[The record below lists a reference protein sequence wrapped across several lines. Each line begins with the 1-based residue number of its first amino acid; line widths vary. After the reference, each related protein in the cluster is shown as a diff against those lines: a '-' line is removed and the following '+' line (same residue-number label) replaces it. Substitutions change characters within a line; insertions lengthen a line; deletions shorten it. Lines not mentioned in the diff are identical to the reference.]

1 MRGRSTADPQSPQ
14 RGRRVEIRTPPDDSY
29 RRLLQV
35 FLICAFVPWWL
46 IPPAQQA
53 HLGDTRGSF
62 GGLRFTIYD
71 FTMGTTGKQGLTKA
85 PQTAVRKDGVPVNV
99 TPLRDDTL
107 AASQAFIKQTIYEKR
122 SYLKA
127 AFANPYNLSL
137 LAGGLAASAL
147 TLNPL
152 LAVIVVGLEI
162 LWVVNAPGSRKLQE
176 WLWDPKFDEQ
186 QQAQEQAERAARLQS
201 LDEADRE
208 RVVSLFARQQE
219 INALAAQ
226 NPSFTGELLR
236 TELIKTDRLVEAFM
250 EMATTCGRYEAYL
263 NSINLSELEK
273 DRRRWEAIVK
283 GQDKRDSETDIAGKN
298 LAVIMKR
305 FDKMKEIH
313 HYLTV
318 ARGQLDL
325 IENSFQLIA
334 DQIVTMQSPQ
344 ELTGQLDELLD
355 GVESI
360 KQTAADTERLLNPLG
375 LKDLNV

>member
-1 MRGRSTADPQSPQ
+1 
-14 RGRRVEIRTPPDDSY
+14 
-29 RRLLQV
+29 
-35 FLICAFVPWWL
+35 
-46 IPPAQQA
+46 
-53 HLGDTRGSF
+53 
-62 GGLRFTIYD
+62 
-71 FTMGTTGKQGLTKA
+71 MGTSEKPK
-85 PQTAVRKDGVPVNV
+85 TALRKDGVPVNV

-107 AASQAFIKQTIYEKR
+107 AASQAFIRQKIHEKR

-147 TLNPL
+147 TVNPL
-152 LAVIVVGLEI
+152 LAIVTVGLEI
-162 LWVVNAPGSRKLQE
+162 LWVVNAPGSKKLQE
-176 WLWDPKFDEQ
+176 WLWDPAFDQ
-186 QQAQEQAERAARLQS
+186 QEQARVQAEREERLKHLEES
-201 LDEADRE
+201 DRE
-208 RVVSLFARQQE
+208 RVIELLTRQQE

-236 TELIKTDRLVEAFM
+236 TELTKTDRLVEAFI
-250 EMATTCGRYEAYL
+250 EMANTCSRYEAYL
-263 NSINLSELEK
+263 DSIDLSELEK
-273 DRRRWEAIVK
+273 DRRRWEAICNK
-283 GQDKRDSETDIAGKN
+283 NDSRDSETEIARKN
-298 LAVIMKR
+298 LAIINKR
-305 FDKMKEIH
+305 FEKMKEIH
-313 HYLTV
+313 HYLTM

-375 LKDLNV
+375 LKDLNI

>member
-1 MRGRSTADPQSPQ
+1 
-14 RGRRVEIRTPPDDSY
+14 
-29 RRLLQV
+29 
-35 FLICAFVPWWL
+35 
-46 IPPAQQA
+46 
-53 HLGDTRGSF
+53 
-62 GGLRFTIYD
+62 
-71 FTMGTTGKQGLTKA
+71 MGTTGKQGLTTP
-85 PQTAVRKDGVPVNV
+85 PQSAGRKDAKPVNA
-99 TPLRDDTL
+99 TPLRNDVI
-107 AASQAFIKQTIYEKR
+107 AASEAFLKTSIAEKR

-127 AFANPYNLSL
+127 AFANVYNLTL
-137 LAGGLAASAL
+137 LGGGLAASIL

-152 LAVIVVGLEI
+152 IAVIVICLEV
-162 LWVVNAPGSRKLQE
+162 LWVVYAPGSKRLQQL
-176 WLWDPKFDEQ
+176 LWDPQFDQNE
-186 QQAQEQAERAARLQS
+186 QAQAQAARAARMQS

-208 RVVSLFARQQE
+208 RVTDLLQRQQV
-219 INALAAQ
+219 INRLAAQ

-236 TELIKTDRLVEAFM
+236 TELGKTDRLVESFID
-250 EMATTCGRYEAYL
+250 MAVTCGRYETYL
-263 NSINLSELEK
+263 NSIDLSELEK
-273 DRRRWEAIVK
+273 DRRRWQAICD
-283 GQDKRDSETDIAGKN
+283 GSDQQESEVEIARKN

-360 KQTAADTERLLNPLG
+360 KQTAADTERLLNPTG
-375 LKDLNV
+375 LKDLNI

>member
-1 MRGRSTADPQSPQ
+1 M
-14 RGRRVEIRTPPDDSY
+14 
-29 RRLLQV
+29 
-35 FLICAFVPWWL
+35 
-46 IPPAQQA
+46 
-53 HLGDTRGSF
+53 
-62 GGLRFTIYD
+62 
-71 FTMGTTGKQGLTKA
+71 
-85 PQTAVRKDGVPVNV
+85 RKDGVPVNV
-99 TPLRDDTL
+99 TPLRDDVV
-107 AASQAFIKQTIYEKR
+107 AASQAFIRQTIHEKR

-137 LAGGLAASAL
+137 LAGGLLASAV

-152 LAVIVVGLEI
+152 LAVITLGLEV
-162 LWVVNAPGSRKLQE
+162 LWVVNAPGSKKLQE
-176 WLWDPKFDEQ
+176 WLWDPKFDEE
-186 QQAQEQAERAARLQS
+186 QEAIAQAERAARLQS

-208 RVVSLFARQQE
+208 RVVALFSRQEE
-219 INALAAQ
+219 INRLAAQ

-236 TELIKTDRLVEAFM
+236 SELTKTDRLVEAFI
-250 EMATTCGRYEAYL
+250 EMATTCGRYETYL
-263 NSINLSELEK
+263 DSIDLSGLER
-273 DRRRWEAIVK
+273 DRRRWEAICQGENGK
-283 GQDKRDSETDIAGKN
+283 DSETEIARKN

-313 HYLTV
+313 HYLTL

-375 LKDLNV
+375 LKDLNI

>member
-1 MRGRSTADPQSPQ
+1 
-14 RGRRVEIRTPPDDSY
+14 
-29 RRLLQV
+29 
-35 FLICAFVPWWL
+35 
-46 IPPAQQA
+46 
-53 HLGDTRGSF
+53 
-62 GGLRFTIYD
+62 
-71 FTMGTTGKQGLTKA
+71 MGTTGNQGLTKP

-107 AASQAFIKQTIYEKR
+107 AASQAFIKQTIYDKR

-137 LAGGLAASAL
+137 LVGGLATSAL

-152 LAVIVVGLEI
+152 LAVIVVGLEV
-162 LWVVNAPGSRKLQE
+162 LWVVNAPGSKRLQE
-176 WLWDPKFDEQ
+176 WLWDPTFDEE
-186 QQAQEQAERAARLQS
+186 QQAQEQAARAARLQT

-219 INALAAQ
+219 INGLAAQ

-236 TELIKTDRLVEAFM
+236 TELTKTNRLVEAFM
-250 EMATTCGRYEAYL
+250 EMARTCGRYEAYL
-263 NSINLSELEK
+263 NSIDLNELEK

-283 GQDKRDSETDIAGKN
+283 GQENQDSEADIARKN
-298 LAVIMKR
+298 LSVIMKR
-305 FDKMKEIH
+305 FDKMKEIN
-313 HYLTV
+313 HYLRL

-375 LKDLNV
+375 LRDLNI

>member
-1 MRGRSTADPQSPQ
+1 
-14 RGRRVEIRTPPDDSY
+14 
-29 RRLLQV
+29 
-35 FLICAFVPWWL
+35 
-46 IPPAQQA
+46 
-53 HLGDTRGSF
+53 
-62 GGLRFTIYD
+62 
-71 FTMGTTGKQGLTKA
+71 MGTTGKQGLTKP
-85 PQTAVRKDGVPVNV
+85 PQTAVRRDGVPVNV

-107 AASQAFIKQTIYEKR
+107 AASQSFIKQQIYEKR

-137 LAGGLAASAL
+137 LAGGLAASVL

-152 LAVIVVGLEI
+152 LAVITVGLEI
-162 LWVVNAPGSRKLQE
+162 LWVVNAPGSKKLQE
-176 WLWDPKFDEQ
+176 WLWDPNFDQ
-186 QQAQEQAERAARLQS
+186 QQQEQEKAAREARLRC

-208 RVVSLFARQQE
+208 RVVALFSRQQE
-219 INALAAQ
+219 INSLAAQ

-236 TELIKTDRLVEAFM
+236 TELTKTDRLVEAFM
-250 EMATTCGRYEAYL
+250 DMATTCGRYEAYL
-263 NSINLSELEK
+263 NSIDLSELEK
-273 DRRRWEAIVK
+273 AKRRWEVIVK
-283 GQDKRDSETDIAGKN
+283 GQDPAVQDKRDSETDIARKN
-298 LAVIMKR
+298 LAVITKR

-313 HYLTV
+313 HYLTL

-360 KQTAADTERLLNPLG
+360 KQTAADTERMLNPMG
-375 LKDLNV
+375 LKDLNI